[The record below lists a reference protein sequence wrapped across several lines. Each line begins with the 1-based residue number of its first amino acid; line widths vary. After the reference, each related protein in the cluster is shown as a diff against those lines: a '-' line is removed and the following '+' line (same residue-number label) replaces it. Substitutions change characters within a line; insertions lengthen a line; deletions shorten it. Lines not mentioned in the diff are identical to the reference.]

1 MADSYIP
8 GEKKIRPG
16 AHYHIGKKGTGAT
29 AGAVNG
35 VTAVL
40 FRADFGPLCTAVEM
54 SSDEDYTDDG
64 WKKIRRTKTRYELIR
79 RCNTTNDDNRL
90 WTESIRCRYVLR
102 RAGCRIV

>member
-1 MADSYIP
+1 MADSYTP

-16 AHYHIGKKGTGAT
+16 AHYHIGKKGTDAT

-54 SSDEDYTDDG
+54 SSDRTG
-64 WKKIRRTKTRYELIR
+64 HCWRRKDHHRNPR
-79 RCNTTNDDNRL
+79 R
-90 WTESIRCRYVLR
+90 LR
-102 RAGCRIV
+102 RHGGHSGPEGHWQC